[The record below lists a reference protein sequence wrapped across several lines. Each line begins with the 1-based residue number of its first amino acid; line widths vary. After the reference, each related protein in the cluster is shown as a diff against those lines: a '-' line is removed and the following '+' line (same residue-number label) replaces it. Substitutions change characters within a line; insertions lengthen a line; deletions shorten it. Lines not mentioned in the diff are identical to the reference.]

1 MYCGKCIDSI
11 GTQVPFP
18 VISEPENCVLPYED
32 VLKWNDFKFS
42 NGRSLKQI
50 HQTKAL
56 TTNSNLERL
65 QKIFEGA
72 DPNREYTSAELR
84 AMGLTTTSQAAA
96 VKNGFILKLGGG
108 RNTRYIL
115 QFLKEE

>member
-11 GTQVPFP
+11 GTPIPYP
-18 VISEPENCVLPYED
+18 VINEPENCVLPYED
-32 VLKWNDFKFS
+32 TLKWKDFKFS

-50 HQTKAL
+50 YQTKAL

-84 AMGLTTTSQAAA
+84 AMGLTTTSQAPQLKMVLFLNLAA
-96 VKNGFILKLGGG
+96 DAIRVTSYNF
-108 RNTRYIL
+108 
-115 QFLKEE
+115 